1 MFYFIVNQIHVHPT
15 NMLSTISG
23 FNSILSFKYIY
34 IYNEP
39 SLRIRDD
46 KIASGQANFQSSY
59 GHFTVGKLNGLE
71 NPNHIHICKLGSN
84 NEQTSLKI

>member
-1 MFYFIVNQIHVHPT
+1 MY
-15 NMLSTISG
+15 
-23 FNSILSFKYIY
+23 ILQTCLVPYQDLTAYLVLNIY